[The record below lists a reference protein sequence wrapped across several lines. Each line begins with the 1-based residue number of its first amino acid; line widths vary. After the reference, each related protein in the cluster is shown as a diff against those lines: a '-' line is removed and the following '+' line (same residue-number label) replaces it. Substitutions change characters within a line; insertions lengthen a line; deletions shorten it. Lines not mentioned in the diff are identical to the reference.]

1 MQQIL
6 VGYDGSD
13 CANTAIELAGAIAA
27 EAGAAVRLVC
37 VVPDVRAIRSA
48 WGALV
53 VGPSHQIDR
62 ELVAQA
68 QASLE
73 APKAHLEGLGV
84 RCDGVA
90 QRGRPPHVI
99 AREASR
105 SGADLI
111 VVGSRGLGP
120 IRSTL
125 LGSVSQEVVDLA
137 PCPVLVARTG
147 RISRIVLGTDGSASA
162 KEAERFLSTLPTAR
176 RVLVTVV
183 SVAEV
188 LRPIAIGITPT
199 VYHEATAWQA
209 EYEEEAK
216 REHMTAA
223 EEAAERLSTH
233 GVQAVATVRAGDPA
247 AELLAAASEV
257 PADLIVVGSRGLTG
271 LRRLAVGSV
280 ARRVVHHARASVLI
294 VRARVAG

>member
-13 CANTAIELAGAIAA
+13 CANTATELAGIIAA
-27 EAGAAVRLVC
+27 EVDTAVRLVC
-37 VVPDVRAIRSA
+37 VIPDVRAKRSA
-48 WGALV
+48 WGALI

-62 ELVAQA
+62 DLVAQA
-68 QASLE
+68 QTTLE

-84 RCDGVA
+84 RSDGVV
-90 QRGRPPHVI
+90 QRGRPAQVI

-105 SGADLI
+105 RAASLV

-147 RISRIVLGTDGSASA
+147 RISRIILGTDGSAGA
-162 KEAERFLSTLPTAR
+162 EEAERFLATLPTAR
-176 RVLVTVV
+176 HVPVTVV

-188 LRPIAIGITPT
+188 LRPLAIGITPT
-199 VYHEATAWQA
+199 VYHEAMAWQA
-209 EYEEEAK
+209 EYEAEAR
-216 REHMTAA
+216 REHTRAA
-223 EEAAERLSTH
+223 EEATERLAKH
-233 GVQAVATVRAGDPA
+233 GIHAKAAVRVGDPA
-247 AELLAAASEV
+247 GELLAAAAEV
-257 PADLIVVGSRGLTG
+257 SADLIVVGSRGLTG
-271 LRRLAVGSV
+271 LRRLALGSV
-280 ARRVVHHARASVLI
+280 ARRVVQHAEASALI
-294 VRARVAG
+294 VRRVAS